1 MCAETVTFE
10 ESKFINRAIA
20 PLSRET
26 MKKLPRVVVNGILGN
41 AAVHM
46 ASRQPGN
53 ATLERRALETKVKV
67 FQSFNGLLQNS
78 HDQQPD
84 VIITASALVFAMDVW
99 RSCNRRCGTVLTND
113 SFSNTARVGGWS
125 TSSDR
130 SRL

>member
-10 ESKFINRAIA
+10 ESKFINRMIA
-20 PLSRET
+20 PLSREM

-53 ATLERRALETKVKV
+53 ASLERLALETKVKV
-67 FQSFNGLLQNS
+67 FQSFNGLLQCS

-99 RSCNRRCGTVLTND
+99 RS
-113 SFSNTARVGGWS
+113 
-125 TSSDR
+125 
-130 SRL
+130 